1 MKLIK
6 TSMAYV
12 LRKKTRTLIIFII
25 LTLVLS
31 CLYACLNIMKSGDS
45 LEKSL
50 YKTSNSSLSVM
61 KKDGQGNF
69 EKKEFKAAYGLREI
83 KEVIPQYDGVARLV
97 NGNVV
102 SSKQKIKRE
111 HVPDSLKNVVS
122 IQATNNTKR
131 NVLFNSGVFKIK
143 EGRNLGKNDVDKI
156 IVHSDFAKRNKLKLN
171 DEISLRFVDP
181 AKKDSSFKEHKFKI
195 VGIFT
200 GKKQE
205 KYTGLSSDLSENMMF
220 ADYGSVQKALNR
232 SEGKEIVN
240 KLTLFTDTPE
250 KMDGAIKKV
259 KALNVNWSKYKVDKD
274 TKAFKN
280 ALDSLNGIKHIIK
293 IMTYAI
299 MAGGA
304 IVLSL
309 ILILWLRERIYEIGI
324 LLSIGVSKIK
334 IVTQFILELVFV
346 SIPSLAVSLVF
357 GNFILKR
364 FIGGFGNSGEVGSIA
379 PTAFVKGGYNFDNIV
394 TFTQSY
400 GILMVI
406 IFLSVIFASSMILI
420 KKPKEI
426 LSKIS

>member
-171 DEISLRFVDP
+171 DEIGLRFVDP
-181 AKKDSSFKEHKFKI
+181 AKKDSSFKERKFKI

-259 KALNVNWSKYKVDKD
+259 KALNVNWAK
-274 TKAFKN
+274 
-280 ALDSLNGIKHIIK
+280 
-293 IMTYAI
+293 
-299 MAGGA
+299 
-304 IVLSL
+304 
-309 ILILWLRERIYEIGI
+309 
-324 LLSIGVSKIK
+324 
-334 IVTQFILELVFV
+334 
-346 SIPSLAVSLVF
+346 
-357 GNFILKR
+357 
-364 FIGGFGNSGEVGSIA
+364 
-379 PTAFVKGGYNFDNIV
+379 
-394 TFTQSY
+394 
-400 GILMVI
+400 
-406 IFLSVIFASSMILI
+406 
-420 KKPKEI
+420 
-426 LSKIS
+426 